1 MLTSLF
7 GLIEDFKSVSAAA
20 AEGPLEALNSQDE
33 DEWVVVRAPGWIH
46 LQTEEEVAKARR
58 HAHFQDLCARQHA
71 LAEESWLGKIDKVMD
86 EVEEAIYQE
95 ACEFD
100 KECREVEEAIYQSA
114 CRLEKGCREFV
125 FGSAALQTEPMSERA
140 EQVHGSRTRL

>member
-7 GLIEDFKSVSAAA
+7 GMIQDSKRVPAAA
-20 AEGPLEALNSQDE
+20 AGPLEALKSQDE
-33 DEWVVVRAPGWIH
+33 DEWIVVGAPGWIH
-46 LQTEEEVAKARR
+46 LHTEEEAAEARR
-58 HAHFQDLCARQHA
+58 RAYIEDLCARQRA

-125 FGSAALQTEPMSERA
+125 FGSAAPQREPVSERA
-140 EQVHGSRTRL
+140 KQVHGGQTKL